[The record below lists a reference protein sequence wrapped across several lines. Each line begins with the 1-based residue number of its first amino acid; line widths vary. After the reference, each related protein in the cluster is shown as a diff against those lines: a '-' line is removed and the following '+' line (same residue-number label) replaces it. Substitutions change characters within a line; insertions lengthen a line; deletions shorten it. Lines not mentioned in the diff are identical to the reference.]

1 MISDESCD
9 AEDWVNDAENS
20 ALSLQEY
27 ISDFWF
33 ATIVSRC
40 QSFV

>member
-20 ALSLQEY
+20 ALSLQEL
-27 ISDFWF
+27 IWF
-33 ATIVSRC
+33 AKIVSRC